1 VKSPAFDRDV
11 TRAVRYR
18 IGVSAQHPVAEADM
32 DSDRIVDAALD
43 LVARA
48 GLAGLTLRPLA
59 AQVGVSVAVIS
70 ARMGTKEQL
79 IERATDVVARR
90 DALFGARWRALAVR
104 IAPSDS
110 ASRAALADLAFRD
123 WVGADRRNVVFL
135 IELVHDRVLQDSAS
149 AALDRWLTQSA
160 TFWSSLLFG
169 TEALGDLALG
179 YMLDEASFALGAGD
193 DPAYALLRTLCL
205 RRFVAGLLHGG
216 VGGAEIERLIAA
228 LAPAD
233 LPIARTDDPKRQRI
247 ADSAA
252 RVIVSQ
258 GMDATTHRA
267 VALAAEVPA
276 STVGYHFGGRDALV
290 VAGLHAVI
298 AHFHGTRDRAR
309 AERRLPVG
317 DAETRDLVKATSMI
331 ALASIREPSLLPYAI
346 DMRRRRGENIRADD
360 LVALGFGPAAAAGF
374 DRAAAQIVSI
384 ALFGMRMVAMA
395 RKRPEGE
402 QYRAAFAAY
411 DAWDSAR
418 PGPALS

>member
-1 VKSPAFDRDV
+1 M
-11 TRAVRYR
+11 RYR
-18 IGVSAQHPVAEADM
+18 IDVTAQPPVAEEDM

-43 LVARA
+43 IIARS

-59 AQVGVSVAVIS
+59 VQVGVSVAVIS
-70 ARMGTKEQL
+70 ARMGSKEQL
-79 IERATDVVARR
+79 IERATAVVARR
-90 DALFGARWRALAVR
+90 DALIGERWRDLAAR
-104 IAPSDS
+104 IAPADS

-123 WVGADRRNVVFL
+123 WVGAGRRNVVFL

-149 AALDRWLTQSA
+149 TTLDRWLAQSA
-160 TFWSSLLFG
+160 AFWSSLLFG
-169 TEALGDLALG
+169 TDTLGDLALG

-193 DPAYALLRTLCL
+193 APAYALLRTLCL
-205 RRFVAGLLHGG
+205 HRFVAGLSHAGAD
-216 VGGAEIERLIAA
+216 GAEIERLIAA
-228 LAPAD
+228 LAPGD
-233 LPIARTDDPKRQRI
+233 LPIARADDPKRQRI

-252 RVIVSQ
+252 RIIVSQ
-258 GMDATTHRA
+258 GIEATTHRS
-267 VALAAEVPA
+267 VARAADVPA
-276 STVGYHFGGRDALV
+276 STVVYHFGGRDALV

-331 ALASIREPSLLPYAI
+331 ALASIREPSLLPDAI

-360 LVALGFGPAAAAGF
+360 LAALGFGPTAAARF

-395 RKRPEGE
+395 RKRPEGT
-402 QYRAAFAAY
+402 QYRGAFAAY
-411 DAWDSAR
+411 DAWNSARADSA
-418 PGPALS
+418 LS

>member
-1 VKSPAFDRDV
+1 M
-11 TRAVRYR
+11 
-18 IGVSAQHPVAEADM
+18 IAQSPVAEQDM

-43 LVARA
+43 IVLRS

-59 AQVGVSVAVIS
+59 AQAGLSVAVIS

-79 IERATDVVARR
+79 IERATDLVARR
-90 DALFGARWRALAVR
+90 DAQFGDRWRDLAAQVVS
-104 IAPSDS
+104 SDA

-123 WVGADRRNVVFL
+123 WVGAHRRNIIFL

-149 AALDRWLTQSA
+149 AALDRWLAQA
-160 TFWSSLLFG
+160 GALWSSLLFD
-169 TEALGDLALG
+169 TPALGDLALG
-179 YMLDEASFALGAGD
+179 YMLDEASFALGTGD

-205 RRFVAGLLHGG
+205 QRFANGLARTGAA
-216 VGGAEIERLIAA
+216 GAEIERLIAA

-233 LPIARTDDPKRQRI
+233 LPIVRDDDPKRRRI

-252 RVIVSQ
+252 HIIVSQ
-258 GMDATTHRA
+258 GIEATTHRS
-267 VALAAEVPA
+267 VALAADVPA
-276 STVGYHFGGRDALV
+276 STVVYHFGGRDALV

-309 AERRLPVG
+309 AQHRLPVG

-331 ALASIREPSLLPYAI
+331 ALASVRETSLRRYAI
-346 DMRRRRGENIRADD
+346 DMRRRRGENIRTAD
-360 LVALGFGPAAAAGF
+360 LAAFGFGPAAAAGF

-395 RKRPEGE
+395 RKRPEGA

-411 DAWDSAR
+411 DAWASATADR
-418 PGPALS
+418 GLS